1 MFPSIG
7 FGSQIGLVLIY
18 LGGAMGMNVWL
29 MKGFFDTVPDS
40 LDKSARVD
48 GAGHARIFFTII
60 VPLVRPILAVIGL
73 LTFIGTINDFFI
85 ASVMLRDEN
94 KFTVAV
100 GLTRF
105 IQDQFGANWGV
116 FAAGA
121 LMGGIPVVLL
131 FMFLQRFLVSGLTAG
146 AVKG

>member
-1 MFPSIG
+1 
-7 FGSQIGLVLIY
+7 
-18 LGGAMGMNVWL
+18 
-29 MKGFFDTVPDS
+29 
-40 LDKSARVD
+40 
-48 GAGHARIFFTII
+48 
-60 VPLVRPILAVIGL
+60 
-73 LTFIGTINDFFI
+73 
-85 ASVMLRDEN
+85 MLRDEN

-131 FMFLQRFLVSGLTAG
+131 FMFLQRFLVSGLTVRRG
-146 AVKG
+146 QGLTSSGSRNQP